1 MFPLPFRLRS
11 SRSPFR
17 GAVSTDAPGERARGA
32 PLAHSARRSNRPAST
47 AASRGGASGRRLTR
61 RPARRSKRARR
72 RGPATR
78 RARRAASPGPISP
91 RDRPTQILRI
101 ALWTSAIRRNLRK
114 SMPSRSAGG
123 IGAAGGRSCASIGR
137 SSQGLRRA
145 RAKAAPGFRHSVLR
159 SGTRRCG
166 LGMPGGRPRGLPECP
181 FANRPRAFLGR
192 GRAAAEKRSGPSD

>member
-1 MFPLPFRLRS
+1 MYPPRS

-32 PLAHSARRSNRPAST
+32 PLAHSARRSNRRAST
-47 AASRGGASGRRLTR
+47 ASSSGGAFGRKLTR
-61 RPARRSKRARR
+61 RPARRAKRARR

-91 RDRPTQILRI
+91 RDRPAQILRI
-101 ALWTSAIRRNLRK
+101 ALWTSSIRRNFRK

-123 IGAAGGRSCASIGR
+123 IGAAGGRICASIGR
-137 SSQGLRRA
+137 SSRGLRRA
-145 RAKAAPGFRHSVLR
+145 RAEAAPGFRHSVLR

-166 LGMPGGRPRGLPECP
+166 LGMPGGRPLGLPECP
-181 FANRPRAFLGR
+181 FANRPRASLAR
-192 GRAAAEKRSGPSD
+192 GRAHTRVAAGKRSGSSD

>member
-1 MFPLPFRLRS
+1 MCPLPFPLRS

-47 AASRGGASGRRLTR
+47 ASSSGGASGRRLTR
-61 RPARRSKRARR
+61 QPARRSSRARR

-91 RDRPTQILRI
+91 RDRPAQILRI
-101 ALWTSAIRRNLRK
+101 ALWTSSIRRSFRK
-114 SMPSRSAGG
+114 STPSRSAGG
-123 IGAAGGRSCASIGR
+123 IGAAGGRICASIGR
-137 SSQGLRRA
+137 SSRGLRRA
-145 RAKAAPGFRHSVLR
+145 RAAAAPGFRHSVLK

-166 LGMPGGRPRGLPECP
+166 LGMPGGRPFGLPESP
-181 FANRPRAFLGR
+181 LANRPRASLAR
-192 GRAAAEKRSGPSD
+192 GRAAAKKKSGLGD